1 MTLKRLLYVLL
12 AVFCAWLGYYQLE
25 QHWQKD
31 EQVKPDDEKPVFIGN
46 DISNTT
52 FDLSG
57 IRSYQ
62 IDSDHLE
69 YFEKSGQTDFVKP
82 VLWVFK
88 DGTNAEWRI
97 SANTA
102 MLDNKNIL
110 NLHGN
115 VRMFNLLPDSDI
127 QVIKTDNLQ
136 LNIETQDFNT
146 QDHVTITG
154 PAFQNQGDG
163 MTGNMKRKVAKLLKN
178 VKSRYEP
185 NQN

>member
-1 MTLKRLLYVLL
+1 MTFKRLLYVLL
-12 AVFCAWLGYYQLE
+12 VIFCAWLGYNQLE
-25 QHWQKD
+25 QQWQKD
-31 EQVKPDDEKPVFIGN
+31 HQVKPDDEKPMFIGN
-46 DISNTT
+46 NISNTI
-52 FDLSG
+52 FDISG

-69 YFEKSGQTDFVKP
+69 YFENSGQTDFVNP

-88 DGTNAEWRI
+88 EGKNAEWRI
-97 SANTA
+97 SSNTA
-102 MLDNKNIL
+102 TLDKNKIL

-146 QDHVTITG
+146 QDHVMIVG

-185 NQN
+185 TEN